1 MRISFLGPAGTYSEI
16 AALSFAQP
24 DDTIVP
30 CSSHTAV
37 VEAVEQGSADVAM
50 MPIENVLEGAI
61 TVTLDL
67 LIHET
72 SLHIFAETVVPIKH
86 QLLGPAGIDITTAK
100 ILYGHPQSL
109 AQCRQY
115 IESSLPHVTSVA
127 SLSNSAAPADALS
140 SSVPAIAIGTV
151 RAAELTGAT
160 VLASDIQD
168 RNNNLTRFVALAHTD
183 HAPTGNDKTSLCF
196 GFDREDQPGQV
207 VRVLR
212 ILADANINMIKLES
226 RPSKAVLGEYV
237 FLVDINGHR
246 LDTNIAEAL
255 AQMEAQTGFLK
266 IFGSYPCYAKDEI
279 NDASVSTL
287 RHDTP

>member
-1 MRISFLGPAGTYSEI
+1 MPTAYHIMRISYLGPAGTYSEL
-16 AALSFAQP
+16 AALAYASAG
-24 DDTIVP
+24 DSIVA

-37 VEAVEQGSADVAM
+37 VDAVEHGDADVAM

-61 TVTLDL
+61 TITLDL

-72 SLHIFAETVVPIKH
+72 SLHICAETVVPIQH
-86 QLLGPAGIDITTAK
+86 QLLGPVGIDITIAK

-115 IESSLPHVTSVA
+115 IEAHLPHVTSVA
-127 SLSNSAAPADALS
+127 SLSNSAAPADALAS
-140 SSVPAIAIGTV
+140 LVPAVAIGTV
-151 RAAELTGAT
+151 RAAELTGASIL
-160 VLASDIQD
+160 VPDIQD
-168 RNNNLTRFVALAHTD
+168 RQNNVTRFVALSRTD

-207 VRVLR
+207 VRVLK
-212 ILADANINMIKLES
+212 ILSEAGINMIKLES

-246 LDTNIAEAL
+246 LDPHIASAL
-255 AQMEAQTGFLK
+255 DSMKLQTGFLK
-266 IFGSYPCYAKDEI
+266 IFGSYPCYQK
-279 NDASVSTL
+279 V
-287 RHDTP
+287 

>member
-1 MRISFLGPAGTYSEI
+1 MRISYLGPAGTYSEL
-16 AALSFAQP
+16 AALAYATAG
-24 DDTIVP
+24 DCIVA

-37 VEAVEQGSADVAM
+37 VDAVEHGDADVAM

-61 TVTLDL
+61 TITLDL

-72 SLHIFAETVVPIKH
+72 SLHICAETVVPIQH
-86 QLLGPAGIDITTAK
+86 QLLGPDGIDITKAK

-115 IESSLPHVTSVA
+115 IEAHLPHVTSVA
-127 SLSNSAAPADALS
+127 SLSNSAAPADALAS
-140 SSVPAIAIGTV
+140 LVPAVAIGTV
-151 RAAELTGAT
+151 RAAELTGASIL
-160 VLASDIQD
+160 VPDIQD
-168 RNNNLTRFVALAHTD
+168 RQNNVTRFVALSRTD

-207 VRVLR
+207 VRVLK
-212 ILADANINMIKLES
+212 ILSEAGINMIKLES

-246 LDTNIAEAL
+246 LDPHIASAL
-255 AQMEAQTGFLK
+255 DSMKLQTGFLK
-266 IFGSYPCYAKDEI
+266 IFGSYPCYQK
-279 NDASVSTL
+279 V
-287 RHDTP
+287 